1 MLKGM
6 YNSIIKLIA
15 FSTIALLA
23 GSSRVFS
30 QTYSMH
36 PTEVRVQEAY
46 DISPPL
52 SDMPLILVGE
62 KMQKHKGEI
71 PNQNYSIIFNN
82 LNGFNEI
89 TSGRDPVLQDS
100 EGIMAPFSTIVNV
113 DGISNIQGY
122 IPPDPAGDI
131 GANHYL
137 QATNIHFAVYSKTG
151 ALLFGPAALGT
162 LWQGFPGSYTNDG
175 DPVVFYDHLA
185 DRWIITQFSLPNY
198 PNGPFYELI
207 AVSQTPDPLG
217 AWHRYSFQFSKM
229 PDYPKFG
236 VWADGYYMS
245 ANLYFSGSGN
255 WAGPAAIVLERDSL
269 LAGKTARMKVFELG
283 TDRKPLLAADLDGPL
298 PPAGSPG
305 YFLSANDDPSNAD
318 DHLELFSLYADWA
331 NPANSVL
338 TGPQSIPVATFDG
351 DMCGGSASCIQQ
363 AGTTRR
369 LDALSRYLMQR
380 LQYRNFGNYQVLLA
394 NHTVDV
400 DATNHAGIRWY
411 ELRTEAADWSVHQQG
426 TYAPDTNHRWLGSI
440 AMDGAGNIALAYSI
454 TGKGVFPSIHATGRR
469 SGDAPG
475 YMSLAEETIM
485 AGTGAQ
491 NDLSSRWGD
500 YSCLT
505 VDPTDDRTFWYTN
518 EYYAVSSNQDWKT
531 RIASFTIDNLPV
543 ELSEK
548 SVKNESSP
556 FNLQNYPN
564 PFSKTTLI
572 SWKSEVNSQTRL
584 CVYDVMAK
592 VIEIL
597 VNEEIV
603 AGEHKIYFDA
613 SELAEGVYYYQ
624 LRANGRVETRKMV
637 VCD

>member
-1 MLKGM
+1 MLEDM
-6 YNSIIKLIA
+6 SNSTIKLIA
-15 FSTIALLA
+15 FSAIALLA
-23 GSSRVFS
+23 GSSRVFA
-30 QTYSMH
+30 QTFTMH
-36 PTEVRVQEAY
+36 PSEVRVQEAY

-52 SDMPLILVGE
+52 SDMPLIPVGE
-62 KMQKHKGEI
+62 KRQKHIGEI
-71 PNQNYSIIFNN
+71 PNQNYSLIFNN
-82 LNGFNEI
+82 LNSFTEI
-89 TSGRDPVLQDS
+89 TSGQDPVLQDS
-100 EGIMAPFSTIVNV
+100 DGTLAPVSTVVNI
-113 DGISNIQGY
+113 DGINNTQGY

-131 GANHYL
+131 GLNHYI
-137 QATNIHFAVYSKTG
+137 QATNLHFAIYSKTG
-151 ALLFGPAALGT
+151 ALLYGPAALST
-162 LWQGFPGSYTNDG
+162 LWQGFSGYTSDG
-175 DPVVFYDHLA
+175 DPVVLYDHLA

-198 PNGPFYELI
+198 PNGPFYELL

-236 VWADGYYMS
+236 VWPDGYYMS
-245 ANLYFSGSGN
+245 ANLYSSGSGN

-283 TDRKPLLAADLDGPL
+283 TDRQPLLAADLDGLL

-305 YFLSANDDPSNAD
+305 YFLSVNDDPANAN
-318 DHLELFSLYADWA
+318 DHLELFSLQTDWA
-331 NPANSVL
+331 NPANALL
-338 TGPQSIPVATFDG
+338 TGPQTIPVAVFDG
-351 DMCGGSASCIQQ
+351 NMCNGSPSCLPQP
-363 AGTTRR
+363 GTSSR

-380 LQYRNFGNYQVLLA
+380 LQYRNFGTYQVLMA

-400 DATNHAGIRWY
+400 DANNHAGIRWY
-411 ELRTEAADWSVHQQG
+411 ELRTEATDWSVYQQG
-426 TYAPDTNHRWLGSI
+426 TYAPDTNHRWMGSI

-454 TGKGVFPSIHATGRR
+454 TGKGIFPSIHATGRR
-469 SGDAPG
+469 SGDTPG

-491 NDLSSRWGD
+491 KDLSFRWGD

-518 EYYAVSSNQDWKT
+518 EYYTVTSNKDWKT

-543 ELSEK
+543 GISEK
-548 SVKNESSP
+548 PIKDASSLH
-556 FNLQNYPN
+556 NLQNYPN
-564 PFSKTTLI
+564 PFSKKTLI
-572 SWKSEVNSQTRL
+572 TWQSAKKSQTRL
-584 CVYDVMAK
+584 SVYDVMGN

-597 VNEEIV
+597 VNEEIE
-603 AGEHKIYFDA
+603 AGEHNIYFDA

-637 VCD
+637 VCN

>member
-1 MLKGM
+1 M
-6 YNSIIKLIA
+6 SIISLIR
-15 FSTIALLA
+15 IALAATIFLIT
-23 GSSRVFS
+23 SNQVFM
-30 QTYSMH
+30 QNIVIH
-36 PTEVRVQEAY
+36 PTEIIVQDAY

-52 SDMPLILVGE
+52 KELPVILVGTKKE
-62 KMQKHKGEI
+62 KYGKEI
-71 PNQNYSIIFNN
+71 PNQNYSVIFNN
-82 LNGFNEI
+82 LNSFTEI
-89 TSGRDPVLQDS
+89 TSGRDPVLQES
-100 EGIMAPFSTIVNV
+100 EGTMAPVSTIVNV
-113 DGISNIQGY
+113 DGISATQGY

-131 GANHYL
+131 GTNHYV

-151 ALLFGPAALGT
+151 TLLYGPAALGT
-162 LWQGFPGSYTNDG
+162 LWQGFPGLYTSDG
-175 DPVVFYDHLA
+175 DPVVLYDHLA
-185 DRWIITQFSLPNY
+185 DRWIISQFSLPNY
-198 PNGPFYELI
+198 PNGPFYELL

-236 VWADGYYMS
+236 VWPDGYYMS
-245 ANLYFSGSGN
+245 ANLYSSGSGN

-283 TDRKPLLAADLDGPL
+283 TDRQPLLAADLDGLL

-305 YFLSANDDPSNAD
+305 YFLSINDDPANAN
-318 DHLELFSLYADWA
+318 DHLELFSLQTDWA
-331 NPANSVL
+331 NPANALL
-338 TGPQSIPVATFDG
+338 TGPQTIPVAVFDG
-351 DMCGGSASCIQQ
+351 NMCNGSPSCLPQP
-363 AGTTRR
+363 GTTSR

-380 LQYRNFGNYQVLLA
+380 LQYRNFGTYQVLMA

-400 DATNHAGIRWY
+400 DANNHAGIRWY
-411 ELRTEAADWSVHQQG
+411 ELRTTVTDWSVYQQG
-426 TYAPDTNHRWLGSI
+426 TYAPDTNHRWMGSI

-454 TGKGVFPSIHATGRR
+454 TGKGIYPSIHATGRR
-469 SGDAPG
+469 SGDTPG

-491 NDLSSRWGD
+491 KDLSSRWGD
-500 YSCLT
+500 YSCLA
-505 VDPTDDRTFWYTN
+505 VDPQDDRTFYYTN
-518 EYYAVSSNQDWKT
+518 EYYAVTSNKDWKT

-543 ELSEK
+543 GISEK
-548 SVKNESSP
+548 PIKDASSLH
-556 FNLQNYPN
+556 NLQNYPN
-564 PFSKTTLI
+564 PFSKKTLI
-572 SWKSEVNSQTRL
+572 TWQSAEKSQTRL
-584 CVYDVMAK
+584 FVYDVMGK

-637 VCD
+637 VCN